1 MRMDIKTVNGKD
13 YLQIL
18 DNRGYIHH
26 IGPASLLN
34 FAVCQR
40 ILGLDEAFRLRE
52 ERQERLES
60 YFASKGYPLWEN
72 YEWGPAKN
80 MASEVVI
87 HYVDVWSGLSARTN
101 ICGDAEVINQKED
114 ELNDRIEIVG
124 MLEELMR
131 EDVRKENITHSEEVF
146 RKKVQLIYR
155 YASPEQKALWK
166 KELERKRELE
176 DERISQILEER
187 FKARAVEQ

>member
-1 MRMDIKTVNGKD
+1 MDIKTVKGKD
-13 YLQIL
+13 YLQIV

-26 IGPASLLN
+26 VGPANLLN

-40 ILGLDEAFRLRE
+40 ILGFDNVKEQKRF
-52 ERQERLES
+52 ES
-60 YFASKGYPLWEN
+60 FENYFALKGYPRWEKN
-72 YEWGPAKN
+72 EWGPAKK

-87 HYVDVWSGLSARTN
+87 HYVDAWSGLCARTN